1 MNISQ
6 QPNTRKGFIIVI
18 TLVILLVMTT
28 MGVGLFYSTKQIAKQ
43 VGISGSRTEALYS
56 SESCITRAAHW
67 IEEQS
72 ANGPPCQSQGA
83 GKFCKRVWET
93 ASQINRMN
101 THGYTCDISL
111 LGTVAASGGS
121 GTGSNIGQ
129 NNSYGGSA
137 TSTKYLYKIKVKANA
152 SNKVVSEVEAV
163 VSTIF

>member
-1 MNISQ
+1 
-6 QPNTRKGFIIVI
+6 
-18 TLVILLVMTT
+18 MTT

-83 GKFCKRVWET
+83 GKFCKRVSESMKQYRLGGET